1 MRLDKYV
8 VEGESKR
15 LSVGLILTD
24 GEIFLGALPTG
35 RKEYDLPKGLKDSGE
50 SNIDA
55 VIREV
60 EEEVGVD
67 ISRYRSKLQPAGRFS
82 YLPGKDLFVYVLKLD
97 KLPSTSSMKCS
108 STFDLYDRQVPEIKA
123 YKYFSF
129 DDLTLF
135 KREMIDIIEAVRE
148 MI

>member
-1 MRLDKYV
+1 MRLDKFV
-8 VEGESKR
+8 IGEEAKR

-24 GEIFLGALPTG
+24 GDVFLGALPTG
-35 RKEYDLPKGLKDSGE
+35 RKVYDLPKGLKDSGE

-60 EEEVGVD
+60 EEEVGID

-97 KLPSTSSMKCS
+97 KLPSISSMRCS
-108 STFDLYDRQVPEIKA
+108 STFNLYGRQVPEIKA

-129 DDLTLF
+129 DDLTIF
-135 KREMIDIIEAVRE
+135 KREMADIIEAARK

>member
-1 MRLDKYV
+1 MRLDKFV
-8 VEGESKR
+8 TEEDVKR

-24 GEIFLGALPTG
+24 GEVFLAALPTG
-35 RKEYDLPKGLKDSGE
+35 RKAYDLPKGLKNSGE

-60 EEEVGVD
+60 EEEVGID
-67 ISRYRSKLQPAGRFS
+67 ISRYRSKLQSVGRFS
-82 YLPGKDLFVYVLKLD
+82 YLPGKDLFIYVLKLD

-108 STFDLYDRQVPEIKA
+108 STFNLYGRQVPEIA
-123 YKYFSF
+123 GYKYISF
-129 DDLTLF
+129 DNLSYF
-135 KREMIDIIEAVRE
+135 KRELADIIESVRE